1 MWDLLFADFVGY
13 RLRGDADLGDYQAV
27 KQVWTGTVHLV
38 PATVFSG
45 TGGDMYR
52 ARELFYYSSIK
63 ERQWGEA

>member
-1 MWDLLFADFVGY
+1 MRDLLFSDFVSY
-13 RLRGDADLGDYQAV
+13 RLRRVAGLVYYQAV

-52 ARELFYYSSIK
+52 AGELYYSSSI
-63 ERQWGEA
+63 EETQWGDA